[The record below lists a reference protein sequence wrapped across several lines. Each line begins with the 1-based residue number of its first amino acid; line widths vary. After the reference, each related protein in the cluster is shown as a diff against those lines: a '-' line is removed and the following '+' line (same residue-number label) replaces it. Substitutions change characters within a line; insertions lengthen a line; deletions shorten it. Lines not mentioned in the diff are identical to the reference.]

1 MAESQKGA
9 SSSVNSKEKDS
20 LLDMEIGKDF
30 LSSWKSMSVA
40 EDDAM
45 DFDFNT
51 VTKGKKKTFNFDK
64 LDMDFGLDG
73 DFDKISSFKVD
84 MSDLDIS
91 SPLNKTGKERSK
103 GESATGNHQG
113 KQDRMT
119 FSFDFNELDS
129 FGFGPNL
136 MKEEKISKENQD
148 SKGASNRSEFQG
160 SAIHLNEEIG
170 AIVDDVSSK
179 LPVSG
184 GVTTSKIE
192 TLPGGHGDLDP
203 ISEDCPSKSV
213 AHYNCPPKSAT
224 VGNLVASQ
232 RARTSSEKTST
243 TRTQEKDQENHCSDE
258 TIPPEPYVLE
268 KTQDISAQSASG
280 HESTRD
286 TGSELEGEVS
296 SLVKKVSTSSDGEQN
311 VNGKLVAGLGSKQEK
326 LQLENPPPQHMAR
339 SLSNDGERNRFGIE
353 DHAPTGS
360 IVDAEP
366 AQADSVFED
375 TSFTCVSKESLHD
388 SVINREKQ
396 NSNSKLLLAPLSCGT
411 MVNKLISVKAE
422 DTGVIRSKF
431 FKKSDET
438 KSLPPQALSTQTK
451 HTSFG
456 SKRFGVQLNPT
467 DERREGVDAK
477 DGENGRNL
485 TGIPWSHSRE
495 LNKGEPVHSESG
507 NSIKGL
513 KSIRESFN
521 ADGAQN
527 RIKLIGSSRPLDGE
541 VAKGK
546 PVSGESEKNS
556 KDLDTS
562 SSEVNPPSSIEKT
575 NKSITQ
581 NYINPR
587 LQVSSMVSVKNLN
600 KVCDEG
606 NITSPLKVDR
616 RTPGLSSLKI
626 SRTMGTSH
634 DPSSTSQKEIK
645 SLKNSDNNME
655 LKGNI
660 TFKGA
665 HSVGSGKQTPPI
677 PSLKRKTPEEP
688 NADFLTLNPSKRL
701 SESPPESRNFSE
713 PSERVVGKQ
722 ISAVDISPKMNMT
735 ELEISSEIENDG
747 NVEKAEACTKEL
759 DDICSM
765 LKKKGEE
772 AKEILVRAIVNNNNL
787 LMLNHPIYEEK
798 IRMVKKFAAQLMS

>member
-513 KSIRESFN
+513 KSISRESFN

-556 KDLDTS
+556 KDLDT
-562 SSEVNPPSSIEKT
+562 
-575 NKSITQ
+575 
-581 NYINPR
+581 
-587 LQVSSMVSVKNLN
+587 
-600 KVCDEG
+600 
-606 NITSPLKVDR
+606 
-616 RTPGLSSLKI
+616 